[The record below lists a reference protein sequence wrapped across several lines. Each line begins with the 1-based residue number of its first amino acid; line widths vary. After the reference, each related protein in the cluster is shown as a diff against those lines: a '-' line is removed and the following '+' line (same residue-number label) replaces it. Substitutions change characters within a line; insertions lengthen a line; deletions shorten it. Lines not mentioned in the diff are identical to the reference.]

1 MNNQTKNIVPSSQ
14 SYCLMLKI
22 RTQISEGRLN
32 AESTVEPFYAKLQLR
47 ALSDF
52 QRIPFTMY
60 LPVDILHSL

>member
-14 SYCLMLKI
+14 SCLMLKI
-22 RTQISEGRLN
+22 RTQIKEGRLN

-47 ALSDF
+47 TLSDF